1 MVNYQ
6 KGDFG
11 RCDCSKKNVHM
22 SGDFGNY
29 FGNTEDTS
37 TDLPDYVSTAQASSE
52 PKNIIFYTAILLT
65 GIMVLKKMRAA

>member
-1 MVNYQ
+1 MVNYN

-11 RCDCSKKNVHM
+11 RCDCSKNVHM

-37 TDLPDYVSTAQASSE
+37 TDLPDYISTAATSQPA
-52 PKNIIFYTAILLT
+52 NIMFYTALLLI
-65 GIMVLKKMRAA
+65 GVMVVKKMREA